1 MKMCDEMIKLRKKL
15 DEIGV
20 AWQDDSY
27 STPENVVEEL
37 VRLGHE
43 RRYCDVTIYRTHFI
57 INDVRYSVINGYGTY
72 GGYDPF
78 LCKNDGLL
86 EMMTETLNGGDP
98 VGYMTAD
105 DVIKTIFGRKKNAFE
120 DYRKMFDG
128 MFPLR

>member
-15 DEIGV
+15 DEIGI
-20 AWQDDSY
+20 AWQDNSY

-43 RRYCDVTIYRTHFI
+43 RQYCDVTIYRTHFI

-78 LCKNDGLL
+78 LDKNDGLL
-86 EMMTETLNGGDP
+86 EVMTETLNGGDP
-98 VGYMTAD
+98 IGYMTAD
-105 DVIKTIFGRKKNAFE
+105 DLIKTIFGRKKNAFE
-120 DYRKMFDG
+120 DN
-128 MFPLR
+128 